1 MKQIPAAESQHSGG
15 EEVFVFP
22 LSFAQERLWFMDQ
35 LLPGNRLFNLNTALR
50 LRTALE
56 VDALERSINEIVR
69 RHETLRTRFTVIDF
83 QPVQVVVPSLRLKV
97 PLVDLSGLPPAE
109 RECEAT
115 RLANEEAH
123 RPFDLTKSPLLRVS
137 LLRLGREDHVLLV
150 TMHHIVSDGWSMG
163 IFWNELSAI
172 WSAFARGRPSPLP
185 ELPLQYADFALW
197 QREWLQGAVLEEQ
210 LLFWKKN
217 LAGAPVTE
225 LPHDYV
231 RPSVQ
236 SFSGATHVFTLPN
249 EVSAGLEQLCK
260 REGATLFMILL
271 AAFQTLLHRYTGEED
286 IVVGSYIAGRN
297 RAEVEGLIGFFL
309 NSLVMRVDT
318 SGGPTFREM
327 IARVRAGTLKAYAHQ
342 DMPFAKL
349 VEKLQPERDLSRN
362 PLFQVMFQLL
372 NVPTLSRFQSGAKP
386 ELLSTQQRTAV
397 FDLSCMLSQ
406 TPDGLTGH
414 FEYNTDLFRPETIER
429 LANHYQRLL
438 ASAVA
443 APDTQISRLEFL
455 SAGERRRLLVDWSRG
470 STTHSA
476 HTSVVNLFEAQAAR
490 RADKAALIFGK
501 ESVTFGELNRRAN
514 RLARFLKKLGVGRE
528 SVIAICLERSLDVVA
543 LLGIFKAGAAYLPLD
558 PAYPEE
564 RLLSML
570 RDSGAAMVLTRKE
583 FRPLLKRYS
592 GNIVDLGEE
601 CDAIDAQD
609 DTNLNDLP
617 SAPNDLAYAIFTSG
631 STGEPKGVAVEHRQL
646 LNRFTWMWARYPF
659 VKGEVGCLTTSL
671 SFVDSIWEFFGPLL
685 QGVPSVIIP
694 DATVKDP
701 LALVRSLASNR
712 VTRIWLVPS
721 LLRAV
726 LAGCPDLGNR
736 LPALKFWVSSGEV
749 LTGDIVEEFRRALP
763 HAELFNLYGTSEVW
777 DVTWFDTRETN
788 GHRVSIGRPIDNM
801 EVYVLD
807 RQMQPVP
814 PGVTGELYVS
824 GTGLAR
830 GYIKQPDLTEAAFIP
845 SPWQSGARLYK
856 TGDLAA
862 WLPDGNLDYI
872 GRIDSQVKIRGFR
885 IEPSEIE
892 MLIAQ
897 IPGVEQAIV
906 ALQKNDMEDARLVAY
921 FASTGVAPNAATI
934 RVSLRQKLPEFMIPA
949 DFVRVRQFLLT
960 PSGKIDRRNLPNLG
974 DIEPEIAEGYT
985 APRNS
990 LEQKIADIWKEVLRR
1005 EKVGINDN
1013 FFDLGGHS
1021 LLIFKVHGKLQRLG
1035 KKHITITDLFRYPTV
1050 TSLAQFC
1057 AAGDI
1062 HKSVRQKRNAATRA

>member
-1 MKQIPAAESQHSGG
+1 
-15 EEVFVFP
+15 
-22 LSFAQERLWFMDQ
+22 MDQ

-372 NVPTLSRFQSGAKP
+372 KRPTLSRFQSGAKP

-429 LANHYQRLL
+429 LANHYKRLL

-476 HTSVVNLFEAQAAR
+476 HTSVVHLFEAQAAR
-490 RADKAALIFGK
+490 RPGKAALIFGK

-631 STGEPKGVAVEHRQL
+631 STGQPKGVAVEHRQL

-685 QGVPSVIIP
+685 QGKHIRNHPGRNSE
-694 DATVKDP
+694 
-701 LALVRSLASNR
+701 RSAGA
-712 VTRIWLVPS
+712 
-721 LLRAV
+721 RAF
-726 LAGCPDLGNR
+726 ARFQSCHTD
-736 LPALKFWVSSGEV
+736 
-749 LTGDIVEEFRRALP
+749 
-763 HAELFNLYGTSEVW
+763 
-777 DVTWFDTRETN
+777 
-788 GHRVSIGRPIDNM
+788 
-801 EVYVLD
+801 
-807 RQMQPVP
+807 
-814 PGVTGELYVS
+814 
-824 GTGLAR
+824 LAR
-830 GYIKQPDLTEAAFIP
+830 SVVIAR
-845 SPWQSGARLYK
+845 GAGGLSRFGK
-856 TGDLAA
+856 PA
-862 WLPDGNLDYI
+862 
-872 GRIDSQVKIRGFR
+872 
-885 IEPSEIE
+885 
-892 MLIAQ
+892 
-897 IPGVEQAIV
+897 
-906 ALQKNDMEDARLVAY
+906 
-921 FASTGVAPNAATI
+921 ASTEI
-934 RVSLRQKLPEFMIPA
+934 
-949 DFVRVRQFLLT
+949 
-960 PSGKIDRRNLPNLG
+960 LG
-974 DIEPEIAEGYT
+974 
-985 APRNS
+985 
-990 LEQKIADIWKEVLRR
+990 Q
-1005 EKVGINDN
+1005 
-1013 FFDLGGHS
+1013 
-1021 LLIFKVHGKLQRLG
+1021 QR
-1035 KKHITITDLFRYPTV
+1035 
-1050 TSLAQFC
+1050 
-1057 AAGDI
+1057 
-1062 HKSVRQKRNAATRA
+1062 

>member
-327 IARVRAGTLKAYAHQ
+327 IARVRAGTLKA
-342 DMPFAKL
+342 
-349 VEKLQPERDLSRN
+349 VRTSRH
-362 PLFQVMFQLL
+362 
-372 NVPTLSRFQSGAKP
+372 
-386 ELLSTQQRTAV
+386 AV
-397 FDLSCMLSQ
+397 C
-406 TPDGLTGH
+406 
-414 FEYNTDLFRPETIER
+414 EACRE
-429 LANHYQRLL
+429 
-438 ASAVA
+438 ASA
-443 APDTQISRLEFL
+443 
-455 SAGERRRLLVDWSRG
+455 
-470 STTHSA
+470 
-476 HTSVVNLFEAQAAR
+476 
-490 RADKAALIFGK
+490 
-501 ESVTFGELNRRAN
+501 
-514 RLARFLKKLGVGRE
+514 
-528 SVIAICLERSLDVVA
+528 
-543 LLGIFKAGAAYLPLD
+543 
-558 PAYPEE
+558 
-564 RLLSML
+564 
-570 RDSGAAMVLTRKE
+570 
-583 FRPLLKRYS
+583 
-592 GNIVDLGEE
+592 
-601 CDAIDAQD
+601 
-609 DTNLNDLP
+609 
-617 SAPNDLAYAIFTSG
+617 
-631 STGEPKGVAVEHRQL
+631 
-646 LNRFTWMWARYPF
+646 
-659 VKGEVGCLTTSL
+659 
-671 SFVDSIWEFFGPLL
+671 
-685 QGVPSVIIP
+685 
-694 DATVKDP
+694 
-701 LALVRSLASNR
+701 
-712 VTRIWLVPS
+712 
-721 LLRAV
+721 
-726 LAGCPDLGNR
+726 
-736 LPALKFWVSSGEV
+736 
-749 LTGDIVEEFRRALP
+749 
-763 HAELFNLYGTSEVW
+763 
-777 DVTWFDTRETN
+777 
-788 GHRVSIGRPIDNM
+788 
-801 EVYVLD
+801 
-807 RQMQPVP
+807 
-814 PGVTGELYVS
+814 
-824 GTGLAR
+824 
-830 GYIKQPDLTEAAFIP
+830 
-845 SPWQSGARLYK
+845 
-856 TGDLAA
+856 
-862 WLPDGNLDYI
+862 
-872 GRIDSQVKIRGFR
+872 
-885 IEPSEIE
+885 
-892 MLIAQ
+892 
-897 IPGVEQAIV
+897 
-906 ALQKNDMEDARLVAY
+906 
-921 FASTGVAPNAATI
+921 
-934 RVSLRQKLPEFMIPA
+934 
-949 DFVRVRQFLLT
+949 
-960 PSGKIDRRNLPNLG
+960 
-974 DIEPEIAEGYT
+974 
-985 APRNS
+985 
-990 LEQKIADIWKEVLRR
+990 
-1005 EKVGINDN
+1005 
-1013 FFDLGGHS
+1013 
-1021 LLIFKVHGKLQRLG
+1021 
-1035 KKHITITDLFRYPTV
+1035 
-1050 TSLAQFC
+1050 
-1057 AAGDI
+1057 
-1062 HKSVRQKRNAATRA
+1062 